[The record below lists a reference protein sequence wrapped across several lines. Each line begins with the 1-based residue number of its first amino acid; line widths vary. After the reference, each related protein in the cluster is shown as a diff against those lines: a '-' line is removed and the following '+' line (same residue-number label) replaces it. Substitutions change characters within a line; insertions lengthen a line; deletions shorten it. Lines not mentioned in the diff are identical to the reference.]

1 MQPRHE
7 VTIHLTK
14 QQYEEL
20 RYVLEWGPSDT
31 LYPFRELSEGLQVA
45 MDAPVFD
52 PLLDERVTVGSSF
65 KRGQG

>member
-14 QQYEEL
+14 EQYEEL
-20 RYVLEWGPSDT
+20 VHEAAHWT
-31 LYPFRELSEGLQVA
+31 LDLSIREAIEA
-45 MDAPVFD
+45 ATFD

>member
-14 QQYEEL
+14 VQYED
-20 RYVLEWGPSDT
+20 VLKLIYNSVENDA
-31 LYPFRELSEGLQVA
+31 LLAQVKA
-45 MDAPVFD
+45 SAVFN